1 MYMCVHM
8 YMYMY
13 TWNRETHIRTC
24 IQILACTY
32 SCVVRG
38 GALRT
43 QVWYH
48 PPLCGVHV
56 LLKQNGGC
64 THTHTHT
71 HTPRYN
77 TCVVRGDPRAGAIG
91 VGEAA

>member
-48 PPLCGVHV
+48 PPLCG
-56 LLKQNGGC
+56 GC
-64 THTHTHT
+64 T
-71 HTPRYN
+71 RYN
-77 TCVVRGDPRAGAIG
+77 TCVVRGELRGGALG

>member
-64 THTHTHT
+64 SVYT
-71 HTPRYN
+71 RYN
-77 TCVVRGDPRAGAIG
+77 TCVVRGELRGGAIG